1 MSTDLTFKN
10 AICTMNTYFV
20 IVLFN
25 NLLRCI

>member
-1 MSTDLTFKN
+1 
-10 AICTMNTYFV
+10 MNTYFV